1 MKKKNFFITAVMAV
15 TLFASC
21 SNDELAQQ
29 QPDIATRHAIELTT
43 SIETSGT
50 RTAGK
55 PVTRAAA
62 SLQSTTVD
70 TQSTLGVFVTYNSQQ
85 STTPSSVN
93 VPFTYSSDSQTW
105 SPTSPIY
112 FPSDGSSI
120 DITVYTPYQDD
131 ITTVDDIPTA
141 DNFTVKS
148 DQTSDADYLASDLL
162 TGSRSTVFYTGLP
175 TNVTLQHMLS
185 KVSVTITPGKG
196 LTIDD
201 LKGAYMKIGS
211 VGITLPTSFAD
222 DATNITQAV
231 ILTPATLSPATE
243 LISITFPSGVYYQY
257 ILQSELTLAAGNQ
270 YSYAFTINAMGI
282 TLNTASVTDWMTGG
296 TFNDGEMKT
305 E

>member
-1 MKKKNFFITAVMAV
+1 M
-15 TLFASC
+15 
-21 SNDELAQQ
+21 
-29 QPDIATRHAIELTT
+29 
-43 SIETSGT
+43 
-50 RTAGK
+50 
-55 PVTRAAA
+55 
-62 SLQSTTVD
+62 
-70 TQSTLGVFVTYNSQQ
+70 
-85 STTPSSVN
+85 
-93 VPFTYSSDSQTW
+93 
-105 SPTSPIY
+105 
-112 FPSDGSSI
+112 
-120 DITVYTPYQDD
+120 
-131 ITTVDDIPTA
+131 
-141 DNFTVKS
+141 
-148 DQTSDADYLASDLL
+148 

-231 ILTPATLSPATE
+231 ILPPATLSQDTE

-282 TLNTASVTDWMTGG
+282 TLNTAAVTDWMTGG

>member
-1 MKKKNFFITAVMAV
+1 MKKKDFFITAVMAV

-70 TQSTLGVFVTYNSQQ
+70 TQATLGVFVTYNSQQ

-105 SPTSPIY
+105 SSASPFY

-162 TGSRSTVFYTGLP
+162 TGSRSRVFYTGLP

-231 ILTPATLSPATE
+231 ILTPATLSQDTE

-282 TLNTASVTDWMTGG
+282 SLNTAAVTDWMTGG